1 MADLSGTVTA
11 IIGGSTGIGLATA
24 QAVAAA
30 GGRVAV
36 TGRSRDKLE
45 RAKSAID
52 GEVSIHPFDG
62 RDRGAMSA
70 FFREVGTLDHLVLTM
85 NTGGGMAPL
94 TELDD
99 ERFRAVFDNKFWPY
113 VDAVRQAMTCLSE
126 AGSVVMVTGA
136 AARKAVPGATG
147 IAATNGALMAMLG
160 PLTLEMAPRRI
171 NAVSPGVIDTPYW
184 DTVSDDRRDA
194 LFEMAANQL
203 PVGRVGTPEEV
214 AEAVLFAMTN
224 RFTSGAIIDCD
235 GGVRHR

>member
-1 MADLSGTVTA
+1 MVDLTGTFTA
-11 IIGGSTGIGLATA
+11 VIGGSTGVGLETA
-24 QAVAAA
+24 RLTAEA
-30 GGRVAV
+30 GGRVAI
-36 TGRSRDKLE
+36 TGRNRDKLE
-45 RAKSAID
+45 RAKAAIAGD
-52 GEVSIHPFDG
+52 VSIHPFDG
-62 RDRGAMSA
+62 RDSDAMAA
-70 FFREVGTLDHLVLTM
+70 FFDEIGPLDHLVLTM

-99 ERFRAVFDNKFWPY
+99 ARFRMVFDNKFWPY
-113 VDAVRQAMTCLSE
+113 VNAVRHAMTSLTE
-126 AGSVVMVTGA
+126 TGSVVLVTGA

-160 PLTLEMAPRRI
+160 PLTLELAPRRI

-184 DTVSDDRRDA
+184 ETVTEDRRDA

-224 RFTSGAIIDCD
+224 RFTTGAIIDCD
-235 GGVRHR
+235 GGVRHG